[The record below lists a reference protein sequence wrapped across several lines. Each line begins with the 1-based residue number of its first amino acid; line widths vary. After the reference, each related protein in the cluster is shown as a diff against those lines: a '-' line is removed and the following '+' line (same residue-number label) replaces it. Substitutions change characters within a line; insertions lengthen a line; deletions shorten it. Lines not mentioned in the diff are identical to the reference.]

1 MLRSPGQLELKRE
14 SEMFRKSTP
23 SGIVPP
29 PADDA
34 TVKIE
39 AMHRRHLKSV
49 NGIEQR
55 IFPRP
60 WSQQL
65 YASEIAQ
72 PETRRY
78 FVALVD
84 HEVVGYIGC
93 MLVLGEGHITTV
105 GVAPEWHRRSL
116 GTRLL
121 LHLIDDVRGR
131 GATSLTLEV
140 RATNAGAQELYRQFG
155 FVPAGIRK
163 NYYSE
168 VGEDA
173 IVMWAH
179 DVESDAY
186 RDRVA
191 RIASRLAERGDTHL
205 TEENA
210 KAENHLSH
218 EAETTPEQN
227 TAERD

>member
-1 MLRSPGQLELKRE
+1 
-14 SEMFRKSTP
+14 MFRRSTS
-23 SGIVPP
+23 SGTPP
-29 PADDA
+29 DPRDGAVV
-34 TVKIE
+34 TLE
-39 AMHRRHLKSV
+39 PMHRRHLRAVSA
-49 NGIEQR
+49 IEQR

-60 WSQQL
+60 WSPQL

-72 PETRRY
+72 PDTRRY

-84 HEVVGYIGC
+84 GELVGYIGC

-105 GVAPEWHRRSL
+105 GVAPEWHRRSV
-116 GTRLL
+116 GTTLL
-121 LHLIDDVRGR
+121 LHLVDDVRRR

-140 RATNAGAQELYRQFG
+140 RAGNAGAQELYRQFG

-179 DVESDAY
+179 DVDGDEYAKRLTDIAQ
-186 RDRVA
+186 RQATRLEA
-191 RIASRLAERGDTHL
+191 RRAAPRGD
-205 TEENA
+205 
-210 KAENHLSH
+210 
-218 EAETTPEQN
+218 EAPD
-227 TAERD
+227 ERDGTSASEDSTK

>member
-1 MLRSPGQLELKRE
+1 
-14 SEMFRKSTP
+14 
-23 SGIVPP
+23 
-29 PADDA
+29 
-34 TVKIE
+34 
-39 AMHRRHLKSV
+39 MHRRHLRAV
-49 NGIEQR
+49 NAIEQR

-60 WSQQL
+60 WSPQL

-78 FVALVD
+78 FVALVEG
-84 HEVVGYIGC
+84 EVVGYIGC

-105 GVAPEWHRRSL
+105 GVAPEWHRRSV
-116 GTRLL
+116 GTTLL
-121 LHLIDDVRGR
+121 LHLIYDVRQR

-140 RATNAGAQELYRQFG
+140 RAGNPGAQELYRQFG

-179 DVESDAY
+179 DVDGEDYAT
-186 RDRVA
+186 RLANIAKRQVERLAARRVA
-191 RIASRLAERGDTHL
+191 ARSDHRASAIGHASLP
-205 TEENA
+205 TEEQLGQA
-210 KAENHLSH
+210 PAGE
-218 EAETTPEQN
+218 
-227 TAERD
+227 ERTE

>member
-1 MLRSPGQLELKRE
+1 
-14 SEMFRKSTP
+14 MFRKSTP
-23 SGIVPP
+23 SGIIPV
-29 PADDA
+29 AHDDA
-34 TVKIE
+34 VVKME
-39 AMHRRHLKSV
+39 PMHRRHLKSV

-60 WSQQL
+60 WTQQL

-72 PETRRY
+72 PDTRRY

-84 HEVVGYIGC
+84 NEVVGYIGC

-105 GVAPEWHRRSL
+105 GVAPEWHRRSI

-121 LHLIDDVRGR
+121 LHLVADVRSR

-140 RATNAGAQELYRQFG
+140 RSTNAGAQELYRQFG

-163 NYYSE
+163 NYYAE

-173 IVMWAH
+173 IVMWAY
-179 DVESDAY
+179 DVDGEDY
-186 RDRVA
+186 RERVN
-191 RIASRLAERGDTHL
+191 RIASRLKERVGTQVTAADASGVGPSDGLPGDRESTG
-205 TEENA
+205 
-210 KAENHLSH
+210 
-218 EAETTPEQN
+218 EAVESVDTTSV
-227 TAERD
+227 ERD

>member
-1 MLRSPGQLELKRE
+1 
-14 SEMFRKSTP
+14 MFRKSAP

-29 PADDA
+29 ASNDA
-34 TVKIE
+34 TVKLE
-39 AMHRRHLKSV
+39 PMHRRHLRSV

-78 FVALVD
+78 FVAVVD
-84 HEVVGYIGC
+84 NEVVGYIGC

-116 GTRLL
+116 GTQLL
-121 LHLIDDVRGR
+121 LHLIADVRAR

-179 DVESDAY
+179 DVDSEEY
-186 RDRVA
+186 RERIN
-191 RIASRLAERGDTHL
+191 RIATRLHERGDTHVTDSGTDGEHDL
-205 TEENA
+205 AHEGGQTTEN
-210 KAENHLSH
+210 NS
-218 EAETTPEQN
+218 
-227 TAERD
+227 AERD